1 MSVTLPSKQRS
12 LLRPVILL
20 LCATAIY
27 ILLPSCAH
35 AQNTGRIE
43 CARSDDYVYL
53 YSSMTTLQ
61 VRANL
66 QCGEI
71 VYITL
76 RYEFYYGVRTAKGD
90 TGFVPEASVVIIKDQ
105 PGTGLPAPLSELPR
119 EKMHYDKRPREATT
133 PPVVAPTFTLAK
145 GTPVRVKLVKSLSS
159 ATGHVGDAVELEVLD
174 DVQVQ
179 GVTVLAKG
187 TKESGVIAEAEPK
200 KRFGHGG
207 RLAFSVSSLRL
218 ADGEQAPLRA
228 YEEASGAAGTSSSA
242 VLSSKEATLQQ
253 NAEFTLLVDAPVHL
267 KREAFEQP
275 PDPSG
280 VPAAR
285 PEAAPAKP

>member
-1 MSVTLPSKQRS
+1 MTPHRKQIGV
-12 LLRPVILL
+12 LRTGILL
-20 LCATAIY
+20 LCAAAIF
-27 ILLPSCAH
+27 IFLTPLAH

-61 VRANL
+61 VRSNL

-90 TGFVPEASVVIIKDQ
+90 TGFVPEASLVVIKDQ
-105 PGTGLPAPLSELPR
+105 PGTGLPAPASAAPR
-119 EKMHYDKRPREATT
+119 ERLHYDRPRDATN
-133 PPVVAPTFTLAK
+133 PVRVAPAFTLAK
-145 GTPVRVKLVKSLSS
+145 NTPVRVKLVKTLSS
-159 ATGHVGDAVELEVLD
+159 ATAHVGDPVELEVLE
-174 DVQVQ
+174 DVLVQ
-179 GVTVLAKG
+179 GVNVLPKG

-207 RLAFSVSSLRL
+207 KLAFSVTSLRL

-228 YEEASGAAGTSSSA
+228 YEEASGTAGTSSA
-242 VLSSKEATLQQ
+242 VLSSKDAVMQQ
-253 NAEFTLLVDAPVHL
+253 NAEFTLLVDGDVPL
-267 KREAFEQP
+267 KPEAFEKLQ
-275 PDPSG
+275 DDYNAG
-280 VPAAR
+280 PAGTM
-285 PEAAPAKP
+285 EAAPAKP